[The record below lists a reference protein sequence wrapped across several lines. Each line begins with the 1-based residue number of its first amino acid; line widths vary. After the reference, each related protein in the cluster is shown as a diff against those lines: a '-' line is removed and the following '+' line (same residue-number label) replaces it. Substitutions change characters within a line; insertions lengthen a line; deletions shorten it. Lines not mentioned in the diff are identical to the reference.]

1 MSIRPIDLQ
10 VMMPHVTDIGKV
22 QATQN
27 QQMVTQQQQF
37 AEQLQRQVEARQ
49 GQVEGTK
56 KTEMPRVHREKS
68 DAREHSAGGRQQPD
82 DQGSKRHES
91 ESQQAELHGV
101 DFDPVRGHHI
111 DIES

>member
-68 DAREHSAGGRQQPD
+68 DAGGHSGGGRQQG
-82 DQGSKRHES
+82 DQESKRHEADS
-91 ESQQAELHGV
+91 HQAESHGV